1 MRRARALVLLLAV
14 PVIAEAQAVDTSSAA
29 KSAVPGASPAPGI
42 ASLAPDREPGLA
54 PPATADDGTAAHAS
68 PYRIDY
74 RYDLPVLGLGLA
86 GTSIA
91 FIPISPADC
100 VPDCVPLANLNAL
113 DELVLG
119 NYSGTAHTIA
129 DISVLTLVLSP
140 IVLDLI
146 DSRGEGWV
154 DDMTVYAQT
163 LALAQSAVQLT
174 KVAVRRNAPLLYGSD
189 APLEIQRSA
198 DANRSF
204 ISGHTTMSFA
214 AVTAFTVTYWLRN
227 PDDPL
232 RWVVLFA
239 GQALALGVGLLKIE
253 AGYHYPTDIAA
264 GALMGASIGALV
276 PLLHAW

>member
-1 MRRARALVLLLAV
+1 MAALALVAAPAV
-14 PVIAEAQAVDTSSAA
+14 AQVGTAT
-29 KSAVPGASPAPGI
+29 VPP
-42 ASLAPDREPGLA
+42 SLAPHREPGVA
-54 PPATADDGTAAHAS
+54 APATAADEAAAHAS
-68 PYRIDY
+68 PFRIDY
-74 RYDLPVLGLGLA
+74 RFDLPILGLGLA

-91 FIPISPADC
+91 FIPIPPADC
-100 VPDCVPLANLNAL
+100 VPNCVPLPNLNAL
-113 DELVLG
+113 DELALG
-119 NYSGTAHTIA
+119 NYSSTAHSIA
-129 DISVLTLVLSP
+129 NVGVMALVLSP
-140 IVLDLI
+140 ILLDLL
-146 DSRGEGWV
+146 DSGGEGWI

-189 APLEIQRSA
+189 APLEIQQST
-198 DANRSF
+198 DANRAF

-214 AVTAFTVTYWLRN
+214 AATAFTVTYWLRN

-253 AGYHYPTDIAA
+253 AGFHYPTDIAA
-264 GALMGASIGALV
+264 GALVGTSIGALV